1 LQQTARQPAG
11 GKADRRRR
19 PDAGVM
25 APEYAAACAAAVPRA
40 TRSRLVD
47 ARSMNNVEFFH
58 SLLWL
63 VGGAGALTWLAAR
76 VSIPPAVV
84 LLLGG
89 SAIALVG
96 GRGFGGHAGI
106 EMDPNLVLAA
116 VLPPLLMSSA
126 FYTAWQDFRREVAT
140 ISSLVLG
147 AVAFTTAAVALVV
160 HAVEPSLSWP
170 ACFALGAIVSP
181 PDAVAAKAMLQR
193 APLPARL
200 VTVLEGES
208 LVNDASGLLLYQ
220 MAIAAALAGQ
230 FTATHAAG
238 VFVMLSAIGVAT
250 GVACGLATTWVV
262 CRLAEPMLSIVLTF
276 LMAWASYALAEHL
289 GGSGVL
295 SVVACGLV
303 LGVRQHEAFDA
314 HTRLKANATWEAVV
328 FVLEAL
334 VFILIGLALHGI
346 VARMAHASSMLDAGL
361 RVALPATGAVIVARL
376 AWVALAIWLP
386 SRLAARA
393 GGRVRPWRFGEALV
407 LGWAGMRGVVSLAA
421 ALALPASF
429 PGRDLIVFATFVVI
443 FATLV
448 VQGGSLGA
456 VVRLARLGRARATT
470 MSELEAR
477 SQTFRAALAVLEQR
491 RASAADADA
500 ELVRRLIDEYQTRV
514 TNNACAH
521 EGGDE
526 HVERRARHLRLELD
540 LVAAARD
547 ELLRLHRQS
556 RIRDAV
562 LHQLET
568 ELDLEEL
575 RLHRL
580 LEPVSG

>member
-1 LQQTARQPAG
+1 MTN
-11 GKADRRRR
+11 
-19 PDAGVM
+19 
-25 APEYAAACAAAVPRA
+25 
-40 TRSRLVD
+40 VD
-47 ARSMNNVEFFH
+47 FFH
-58 SLLWL
+58 SLLLL
-63 VGGAGALTWLAAR
+63 VAGAGALTWLAER
-76 VSIPPAVV
+76 FVIPPAVV

-96 GRGFGGHAGI
+96 GHAGHAGI
-106 EMDPNLVLAA
+106 EMDPNLVLVA
-116 VLPPLLMSSA
+116 VMPPLLMSSA

-140 ISSLVLG
+140 ITSLVLG
-147 AVAFTTAAVALVV
+147 AVVFTTVAVAVAV
-160 HAVEPSLSWP
+160 HAVEPTLPWA

-193 APLPARL
+193 APLPTRL

-230 FTATHAAG
+230 FTATHAAT
-238 VFVMLSAIGVAT
+238 VFVMLSVIGVAV
-250 GVACGLATTWVV
+250 GVACGFVMTWIV
-262 CRLAEPMLSIVLTF
+262 CRLREPMLSIVLTF
-276 LMAWASYALAEHL
+276 LMAWASYAIAERL

-314 HTRLKANATWEAVV
+314 HTRIKAEATWEAVV
-328 FVLEAL
+328 FVLDAL

-346 VARMAHASSMLDAGL
+346 VVRMEAASTMLHAGL

-376 AWVALAIWLP
+376 VWVAFAIWLP
-386 SRLAARA
+386 SQLAARV
-393 GGRVRPWRFGEALV
+393 GRARPWQFGESVV

-421 ALALPASF
+421 ALALPAAF
-429 PGRDLIVFATFVVI
+429 PGRDLIVFSTFIVI

-456 VVRLARLGRARATT
+456 VVRLVRLRRGRATT

-477 SQTFRAALAVLEQR
+477 SHAFRASLNELEKRRPAV
-491 RASAADADA
+491 DADDA
-500 ELVRRLIDEYQTRV
+500 DLVDRLIDEYQTRV
-514 TNNACAH
+514 RNNECAH
-521 EGGDE
+521 IDGAKHID
-526 HVERRARHLRLELD
+526 RRARHLQLELD
-540 LVAAARD
+540 LVAVSRQ
-547 ELLRLHRQS
+547 ELLRLHQHS
-556 RIRDAV
+556 QIRDSV
-562 LHQLET
+562 LHRLEA

-575 RLHRL
+575 RLLRL
-580 LEPVSG
+580 LEP

>member
-1 LQQTARQPAG
+1 MLLPAQPRTAPPREAAIAVTPA
-11 GKADRRRR
+11 AS
-19 PDAGVM
+19 
-25 APEYAAACAAAVPRA
+25 PESPKP
-40 TRSRLVD
+40 TP
-47 ARSMNNVEFFH
+47 MNNVEFFH
-58 SLLWL
+58 SLLLL
-63 VGGAGALTWLAAR
+63 VGGAGALTWIAERLA
-76 VSIPPAVV
+76 VPPALV
-84 LLLGG
+84 LLPGG
-89 SAIALVG
+89 SAIALAG
-96 GRGFGGHAGI
+96 GFGAHAGI

-147 AVAFTTAAVALVV
+147 AVVFTTVAVAVVV
-160 HAVEPSLSWP
+160 HAVEPALPWP

-230 FTATHAAG
+230 FTATHTTT
-238 VFVMLSAIGVAT
+238 VFVMLSVIGVAVGT
-250 GVACGLATTWVV
+250 ACGFVTTWVV
-262 CRLAEPMLSIVLTF
+262 RRLSEPMLSIVLTF
-276 LMAWASYALAEHL
+276 LMAWASYAIAERL
-289 GGSGVL
+289 DGSGVL

-314 HTRLKANATWEAVV
+314 HTRIKAEATWEAVV
-328 FVLEAL
+328 FVLDAL

-346 VARMAHASSMLDAGL
+346 VVRMEHASSMLDAGL
-361 RVALPATGAVIVARL
+361 RVALPATGAVVVARL

-386 SRLAARA
+386 SQLAARA
-393 GGRVRPWRFGEALV
+393 GKTARPWQFGEAVV

-421 ALALPASF
+421 ALALPAAF
-429 PGRDLIVFATFVVI
+429 PGRDLIVFATFIVI

-456 VVRLARLGRARATT
+456 VVRMVRLRRGHATT
-470 MSELEAR
+470 MSEFEAR
-477 SQTFRAALAVLEQR
+477 SHTFRASLTELEKR
-491 RASAADADA
+491 RDATPDADADI
-500 ELVRRLIDEYQTRV
+500 VDQLIDDYRTRV
-514 TNNACAH
+514 RNNECAYV
-521 EGGDE
+521 EGGE
-526 HVERRARHLRLELD
+526 HTERRARHLRLELD
-540 LVAAARD
+540 LIAIARD

-562 LHQLET
+562 LHRLEA

-580 LEPVSG
+580 LEP

>member
-1 LQQTARQPAG
+1 
-11 GKADRRRR
+11 
-19 PDAGVM
+19 
-25 APEYAAACAAAVPRA
+25 
-40 TRSRLVD
+40 
-47 ARSMNNVEFFH
+47 MNNVDFFH
-58 SLLWL
+58 SLLLL

-76 VSIPPAVV
+76 LSIPPAVV
-84 LLLGG
+84 LLCGG
-89 SAIALVG
+89 SVIALVG
-96 GRGFGGHAGI
+96 GHTGHGAIG
-106 EMDPNLVLAA
+106 MDPNLVLVA
-116 VLPPLLMSSA
+116 VMPPLLMSSA
-126 FYTAWQDFRREVAT
+126 FYTAWGDFRREVAA

-147 AVAFTTAAVALVV
+147 AVAFTTVAVAVVV
-160 HAVEPSLSWP
+160 HAAAPSLAWP

-193 APLPARL
+193 APLPSRL

-230 FTATHAAG
+230 FTATHAAT
-238 VFVMLSAIGVAT
+238 VFVMLSVVGVAV
-250 GVACGLATTWVV
+250 GVACGYAMTWVV
-262 CRLAEPMLSIVLTF
+262 CRLRDPMLSIVLTF
-276 LMAWASYALAEHL
+276 LMAWASYAVAERL

-303 LGVRQHEAFDA
+303 LGVHQHEAFDA
-314 HTRLKANATWEAVV
+314 HTRIKAEATWEAVV
-328 FVLEAL
+328 FVLDAL

-346 VARMAHASSMLDAGL
+346 VARMEHATSMLDAGL
-361 RVALPATGAVIVARL
+361 RVALPATGAVVFARL

-386 SRLAARA
+386 SQVAARL
-393 GGRVRPWRFGEALV
+393 GKTDRPWQFGEAVV

-421 ALALPASF
+421 ALALPAAF
-429 PGRDLIVFATFVVI
+429 PGRDLIVFSTFVVI

-456 VVRLARLGRARATT
+456 VVRLVRLKRGRATT

-477 SQTFRAALAVLEQR
+477 SHTFRASLDELEKR
-491 RASAADADA
+491 RASTAEGDADI
-500 ELVRRLIDEYQTRV
+500 VQRLIDEYRIRV
-514 TNNACAH
+514 LNNENAH
-521 EGGDE
+521 SEGSE

-540 LVAAARD
+540 LVAVSRHA
-547 ELLRLHRQS
+547 LLQLHRQN

-562 LHQLET
+562 LHRLEA

-575 RLHRL
+575 RLLRL
-580 LEPVSG
+580 LEP